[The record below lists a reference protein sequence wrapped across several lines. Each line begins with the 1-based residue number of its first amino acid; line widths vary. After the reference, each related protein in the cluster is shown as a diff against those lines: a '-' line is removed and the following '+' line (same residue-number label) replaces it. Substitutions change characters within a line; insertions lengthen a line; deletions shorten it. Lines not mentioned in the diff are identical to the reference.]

1 MPTSN
6 ARATWR
12 GGLKQGEG
20 EFEAASGAF
29 SGGYSYPTRFE
40 GAEGT
45 NPEELIAAAH
55 AACLSMAL
63 SGVLE
68 REGHV
73 PERVST
79 TARCTL
85 EMVDGSP
92 RITRMRLAV
101 EGVVPDIDQAA
112 FLKAAETA
120 KDGCPV
126 SNALTGNVKL
136 ELEATLKS

>member
-1 MPTSN
+1 MPTSE
-6 ARATWR
+6 ARATWH

-20 EFEAASGAF
+20 EFKAGTGAF
-29 SGGYSYPTRFE
+29 SGGYSFPTRFE

-55 AACLSMAL
+55 AACFSMAL

-68 REGHV
+68 KEGHA
-73 PERVST
+73 PERIST

-92 RITRMRLAV
+92 RITRMRLST

-112 FLKAAETA
+112 FLKAAEAA

-126 SNALTGNVKL
+126 SNALTGNVEF
-136 ELEATLKS
+136 ELEATLES

>member
-6 ARATWR
+6 ARATWH

-20 EFEAASGAF
+20 EFEAGSSAF
-29 SGGYSYPTRFE
+29 SGGYSFPTRFE

-68 REGHV
+68 REGHT
-73 PERVST
+73 PERIST

-92 RITRMRLAV
+92 RITRMRLSV
-101 EGVVPDIDQAA
+101 EGVVPDIDQAT

-126 SNALTGNVKL
+126 STALSGNVKF